1 MHKNITFKTCNM
13 RLINTIQQST
23 KYILEKNNLYLM
35 DVEFYRK
42 NYSFRKN
49 LLNIFFILK

>member
-1 MHKNITFKTCNM
+1 M